1 MSYFEEKVVMLLSD
15 VIKELSIEEIR
26 EALEIPPD
34 STLGNFAF
42 PCFRLAKVY
51 RNAPQKISQ
60 KLSEEL
66 KDNEFFNKIEANG
79 PYLNFFINQEA
90 LAKKVISEIL
100 KEKENYGRSDMGK
113 GQKILVEFSSTNIAK
128 PFHIGHIRSTVIGN
142 VLRNIYRFLGYDTVA
157 INHLGDYGTQ
167 FGMAIAAYKKW
178 GDRETINQ
186 NPIREILKLYVKFNE
201 EAEKDEGLTEEARN
215 WFRELENGTEEA
227 VAIWSWIRE
236 ISLQEFNRVYRMLG
250 IKFDS
255 YAGESFYSDKM
266 QAVLDTM
273 KEKNLLEE
281 SEGAMVVDLS
291 EYAMPPAIVQKADG
305 STIYLTRDLAA
316 AIYRKD
322 HYDFDK
328 NLYVVASQQ
337 NLHFRQLFKVLEL
350 MGFDWAQDC
359 EHIAFGM
366 ISMAEGAM
374 STRKGRVIFLEDVLN
389 QSIEKTKA
397 IIEERNPNLQNKDE
411 VARQVGIGAIL
422 FQELFNNRIKDYVFD
437 WEKVLNFEGETG
449 PYVQYTHARA
459 CSLLESGKYTPTEIN
474 YSLLTAKE
482 EGDLLLSLYQFPQI
496 IVDAMGKKEPFFI
509 TRSITDIAKKFN
521 RFYGACP
528 IKTSEESLKNARLGL
543 VYAAKTVIKIGLSI
557 LGIDAPERM

>member
-100 KEKENYGRSDMGK
+100 KEKENYGHSDMGK

-178 GDRETINQ
+178 GDREAINQ

-266 QAVLDTM
+266 QVVLDTM

-291 EYAMPPAIVQKADG
+291 EYAMPPAIVQ
-305 STIYLTRDLAA
+305 R
-316 AIYRKD
+316 
-322 HYDFDK
+322 
-328 NLYVVASQQ
+328 
-337 NLHFRQLFKVLEL
+337 L
-350 MGFDWAQDC
+350 MEAQ
-359 EHIAFGM
+359 
-366 ISMAEGAM
+366 
-374 STRKGRVIFLEDVLN
+374 
-389 QSIEKTKA
+389 
-397 IIEERNPNLQNKDE
+397 
-411 VARQVGIGAIL
+411 
-422 FQELFNNRIKDYVFD
+422 
-437 WEKVLNFEGETG
+437 
-449 PYVQYTHARA
+449 
-459 CSLLESGKYTPTEIN
+459 
-474 YSLLTAKE
+474 
-482 EGDLLLSLYQFPQI
+482 
-496 IVDAMGKKEPFFI
+496 FI
-509 TRSITDIAKKFN
+509 
-521 RFYGACP
+521 
-528 IKTSEESLKNARLGL
+528 
-543 VYAAKTVIKIGLSI
+543 
-557 LGIDAPERM
+557 

>member
-100 KEKENYGRSDMGK
+100 KEKENYGHSDMGK

-178 GDRETINQ
+178 GDREAINQ

-201 EAEKDEGLTEEARN
+201 EAEKD
-215 WFRELENGTEEA
+215 
-227 VAIWSWIRE
+227 AINC
-236 ISLQEFNRVYRMLG
+236 FT
-250 IKFDS
+250 IKL
-255 YAGESFYSDKM
+255 FY
-266 QAVLDTM
+266 V
-273 KEKNLLEE
+273 
-281 SEGAMVVDLS
+281 
-291 EYAMPPAIVQKADG
+291 
-305 STIYLTRDLAA
+305 
-316 AIYRKD
+316 
-322 HYDFDK
+322 
-328 NLYVVASQQ
+328 
-337 NLHFRQLFKVLEL
+337 
-350 MGFDWAQDC
+350 
-359 EHIAFGM
+359 
-366 ISMAEGAM
+366 
-374 STRKGRVIFLEDVLN
+374 
-389 QSIEKTKA
+389 
-397 IIEERNPNLQNKDE
+397 
-411 VARQVGIGAIL
+411 
-422 FQELFNNRIKDYVFD
+422 
-437 WEKVLNFEGETG
+437 
-449 PYVQYTHARA
+449 
-459 CSLLESGKYTPTEIN
+459 
-474 YSLLTAKE
+474 
-482 EGDLLLSLYQFPQI
+482 
-496 IVDAMGKKEPFFI
+496 
-509 TRSITDIAKKFN
+509 
-521 RFYGACP
+521 
-528 IKTSEESLKNARLGL
+528 
-543 VYAAKTVIKIGLSI
+543 
-557 LGIDAPERM
+557 